1 MLVPYS
7 RFEVAR
13 SSFVVLEC
21 THTSSEVV
29 ARFLEVDPLLFRKK
43 LRRKRKHSSGFR
55 RVLGS
60 GVRVGGVL
68 ARATCVAGGMLSALV
83 VFFIQV
89 TVGVIITE
97 VVMGLRF
104 DTHNK
109 KYKCS

>member
-7 RFEVAR
+7 RFEVVR

-55 RVLGS
+55 RVLGF
-60 GVRVGGVL
+60 GVRVGGLV
-68 ARATCVAGGMLSALV
+68 RATCVAGGMLSALV

-104 DTHNK
+104 DTHK
-109 KYKCS
+109 QLR